1 MHSPLSESGL
11 GSFICTQFSLP
22 YWLEGLLK
30 DFKNDSLNSQQCEKI
45 IITNHWPSAQAL
57 FEEFL
62 TNTNL
67 RIRKITRYKRLKL
80 KTQWL
85 TCPLRILGSPENFAQ
100 RSTKDARKKSYFR
113 LRIAAQEKFSFLG
126 QLAYLGFQYLV
137 FQELFFSFWRRD
149 RQDYKEPSNNK
160 DQQQHGRFTLKT
172 RAVEF
177 ILGTSLRSCWKKS
190 MDSCTLYE

>member
-1 MHSPLSESGL
+1 M
-11 GSFICTQFSLP
+11 
-22 YWLEGLLK
+22 
-30 DFKNDSLNSQQCEKI
+30 
-45 IITNHWPSAQAL
+45 
-57 FEEFL
+57 
-62 TNTNL
+62 
-67 RIRKITRYKRLKL
+67 

-149 RQDYKEPSNNK
+149 RLDYKEPSNNK

-177 ILGTSLRSCWKKS
+177 ILGASLRSCWKKS
-190 MDSCTLYE
+190 IASCTQGWIQSSSSDLHKSLKFFPNLISQLFIAVDEINYLPCFIVYYEINKTTERLFRRSHSKPSPSQAKWTSHCSRGFVLC